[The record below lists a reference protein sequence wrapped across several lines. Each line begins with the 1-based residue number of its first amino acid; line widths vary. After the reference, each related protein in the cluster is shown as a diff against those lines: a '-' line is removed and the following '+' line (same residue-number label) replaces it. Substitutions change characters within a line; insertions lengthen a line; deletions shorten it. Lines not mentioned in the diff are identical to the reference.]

1 MRIEQIEAIPIEV
14 PVLRPLKMAVATVHV
29 RTCIVVR
36 IRTAD
41 GLTGIGESVVTRYF
55 TGESLASAH
64 DLITNAYT
72 EAIIGMS
79 ADDVEEIATLMRKI
93 SVYNPGARAAVE
105 MALHDIVAQ
114 ASGLPLYEYYGGK
127 QRDSV
132 PTVWHTSG
140 DSPEAMA
147 EEAAGA
153 VAEGFPYVKLKVGGD
168 VDKNLTSTYAVREAI
183 GDDVMLLPDA
193 NQGWNVEDALRYLEG
208 AADARPGFVEQPIHR
223 DDIVGMA
230 ELVRRSPVLVAGDEA
245 LFNVEDLRNYIAFNA
260 VGAVVTKLMKS
271 AGPIGMRK
279 IIELADEADLGV
291 HFAGMAGQTS
301 ISAAHAAHQAMAT
314 PNLRFGAGISPH
326 YLADDICTE
335 RFMPIKGHLHPS
347 NAPGVGLT
355 IDEDKLAHFRIDT

>member
-1 MRIEQIEAIPIEV
+1 MLIEQIEAVPIEV
-14 PVLRPLKMAVATVHV
+14 PVLRPLKMAVATVTV

-36 IRTAD
+36 VRTDD
-41 GLTGIGESVVTRYF
+41 GLTGVGESVVTRYF

-64 DLITNAYT
+64 DLITNAY
-72 EAIIGMS
+72 ADVLVGMS
-79 ADDVEEIATLMRKI
+79 PRDVEEIAVLMRKI

-114 ASGLPLYEYYGGK
+114 ADGLPLYEYYGGK
-127 QRDSV
+127 HRPSV

-183 GDDVMLLPDA
+183 GPDVMLLPDA
-193 NQGWNVEDALRYLEG
+193 NQGWNMEDALRYLEG
-208 AADARPGFVEQPIHR
+208 VADAQPGFVEQPIHR
-223 DDIVGMA
+223 DDIAGMA
-230 ELVRRSPVLVAGDEA
+230 ELNRVSPVLVAGDEGI
-245 LFNVEDLRNYIAFNA
+245 FNAEDLANYIAFDA

-279 IIELADEADLGV
+279 VIELADQADLGV

-326 YLADDICTE
+326 YLADDICTD
-335 RFMPIKGHLHPS
+335 RFMPINGHLHPS
-347 NAPGVGLT
+347 SAPGGGVT
-355 IDEDKLAHFRIDT
+355 IDEAKLSKFRIDK